1 MFGRKLCNKN
11 KPQPAEGNSKQIPFL
26 CLECGEEFTAV
37 YKGVGIGYL
46 TVFYEPRP
54 CPKCQSLKT
63 KPRYADERHYKPQG
77 VKLD

>member
-11 KPQPAEGNSKQIPFL
+11 GLQPAEGNSKQIPFL

-54 CPKCQSLKT
+54 CPKCKSLKT